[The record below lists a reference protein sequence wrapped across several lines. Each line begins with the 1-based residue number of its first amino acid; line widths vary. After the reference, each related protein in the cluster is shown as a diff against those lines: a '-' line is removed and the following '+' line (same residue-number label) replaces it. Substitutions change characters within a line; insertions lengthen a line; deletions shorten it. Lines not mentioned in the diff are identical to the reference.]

1 MYSFIIFLDYSF
13 FFLAVRRLLRWSD
26 LSAGT
31 RVIFILST
39 HSVIANQY
47 HQIQNY
53 LAELI
58 YNIETNR
65 KISTTTLKFQAIVS
79 ILYMQTN

>member
-13 FFLAVRRLLRWSD
+13 FFLAARGLLSWRD

-31 RVIFILST
+31 RVIFILSA

-65 KISTTTLKFQAIVS
+65 KISTTTLKSQAIVS